1 MATYSDMV
9 TLLLTFFVLMMSMAN
24 FEDINKV
31 QSVIDSLREAF
42 GVGGMFDN
50 TTHTWTEKGYT
61 ESKREEQ
68 AIQPVIAKLREA
80 MAKHL
85 SDDVIRMS
93 QTPSEV
99 RIRLDDRIFFAPG
112 STELHPAAYALV
124 GDLARVLAGEQ
135 VQVRVEGHTD
145 ASGDEARNWALSA
158 QRSLAV
164 VMALRVTGPIPGDR
178 LEAVGLGSFRVASDF
193 GETDEWNRRV
203 ELVLRADEQ
212 GAGAA
217 VRELNLKGGPDAGI

>member
-9 TLLLTFFVLMMSMAN
+9 TLLLTFFVLMMSMAT
-24 FEDINKV
+24 FEDVKRV

-42 GVGGMFDN
+42 GVAGMFQD
-50 TTHTWTEKGYT
+50 TTHTWKEEGYT
-61 ESKREEQ
+61 EPKREVQ
-68 AIQPVIAKLREA
+68 SIQPVIAKLREA

-93 QTPSEV
+93 QTPTEV
-99 RIRLDDRIFFAPG
+99 RIRLDDRVFFAPG
-112 STELHPAAYALV
+112 STQLHPAAYAFV
-124 GDLARVLAGEQ
+124 GDIAKVLANEQ
-135 VQVRVEGHTD
+135 VEVRVEGHTD
-145 ASGDEARNWALSA
+145 ASGDEVRNWVLSA
-158 QRSLAV
+158 ERATSV
-164 VMALRVTGPIPGDR
+164 VVALRERGPIPGER

-203 ELVLRADEQ
+203 EIVLRADEV

-217 VRELNLKGGPDAGI
+217 VRELELKGGPDAGI